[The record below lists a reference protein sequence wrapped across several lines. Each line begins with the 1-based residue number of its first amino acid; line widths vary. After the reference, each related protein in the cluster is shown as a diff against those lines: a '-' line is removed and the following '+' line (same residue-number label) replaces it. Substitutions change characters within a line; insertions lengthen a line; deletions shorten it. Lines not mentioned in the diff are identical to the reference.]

1 MHSIVITPKSKSDI
15 TILKA
20 LAEKMGFDVAILSPE
35 QKEEAGLLLAM
46 LEARK
51 SKLVPKSV
59 IMKTL
64 RKK

>member
-1 MHSIVITPKSKSDI
+1 MNSIIITPKSKSDI

-20 LAEKMGFDVAILSPE
+20 LAKKMGFDVAILSHE
-35 QKEEAGLLLAM
+35 QKEEAGFLLAM

-51 SKLVPKSV
+51 SKLVPKSA
-59 IMKTL
+59 ILKTL